1 MKKKEWQEFHGFDDE
16 DMDRI
21 DGLIKTFKADP
32 KSIKVFT
39 KPFQERM
46 ADEQAKRKRRRELT
60 GY

>member
-16 DMDRI
+16 TMERI

-32 KSIKVFT
+32 KSIKVFN
-39 KPFQERM
+39 KPFKERM
-46 ADEQAKRKRRRELT
+46 AEEQEKRKKRRELT